1 MESEDEVWR
10 DSAGRTLLDYPR
22 PSLAVDVALLTV
34 LHDGRRVRLAALVH
48 AREDG
53 VWSLPGTFVHDGERL
68 RDAALR
74 ALESKAGVRGREPE
88 QLRVFDD
95 PARDWRG
102 WVVSV
107 AHVDLVAVDEV
118 EGSLPQGCR
127 LAPVGGD
134 PVRAEV
140 DGEPVRLAFDHDA
153 IVAEAVR
160 WAQAEYA
167 ERPDPRRL
175 LGERFTLY
183 ELRRVHE
190 AVLGRELQK
199 DTFRRAMEGEVVE
212 TGQVRRG
219 AVGKP
224 ARVFRRAEG

>member
-1 MESEDEVWR
+1 MQVDDDVWR
-10 DSAGRTLLDYPR
+10 DRSGLTLADYPR

-34 LHDGRRVRLAALVH
+34 LYDGRRARLGVLVH
-48 AREDG
+48 ERHDG
-53 VWSLPGTFVHDGERL
+53 SWSLPGTFVHEGERL
-68 RDAALR
+68 REAALR
-74 ALESKAGVRGREPE
+74 ALAGKAGVRGREPE

-95 PARDWRG
+95 PERDWRG

-107 AHVDLVAVDEV
+107 AHVDLVAVDDV

-134 PVRAEV
+134 PVVVEV
-140 DGEPVRLAFDHDA
+140 DGAPVELAFDHEA

-160 WAQAEYA
+160 WARAEYG
-167 ERPDPRRL
+167 ERPDPRRI
-175 LGERFTLY
+175 LGEQFTLY

-199 DTFRRAMEGEVVE
+199 DTFRRAMEGRVVE
-212 TGQVRRG
+212 TGEVRRG
-219 AVGKP
+219 TVGKP
-224 ARVFRRAEG
+224 ARVFRRA

>member
-1 MESEDEVWR
+1 MVWR
-10 DSAGRTLLDYPR
+10 DSAGLTLADYPR

-34 LHDGRRVRLAALVH
+34 LYDGRRARLAVLVH
-48 AREDG
+48 ARDDRS
-53 VWSLPGTFVHDGERL
+53 WSLPGTFVHEGERL

-74 ALESKAGVRGREPE
+74 ALEGKAGVRGREPE
-88 QLRVFDD
+88 QLQVFDD
-95 PARDWRG
+95 PQRDWRG

-107 AHVDLVAVDEV
+107 AHVDLVAVDEI
-118 EGSLPQGCR
+118 EDDLPPGCR

-134 PVRAEV
+134 PVGVEV
-140 DGEPVRLAFDHDA
+140 DAAPVRLAFDHDT

-160 WAQAEYA
+160 WARAEYA

-175 LGERFTLY
+175 LGEQFTLY

-199 DTFRRAMEGEVVE
+199 DSFRRAMEGRVVE
-212 TGQVRRG
+212 TGEVRRG
-219 AVGKP
+219 TVGKP
-224 ARVFRRAEG
+224 ARMFRRA